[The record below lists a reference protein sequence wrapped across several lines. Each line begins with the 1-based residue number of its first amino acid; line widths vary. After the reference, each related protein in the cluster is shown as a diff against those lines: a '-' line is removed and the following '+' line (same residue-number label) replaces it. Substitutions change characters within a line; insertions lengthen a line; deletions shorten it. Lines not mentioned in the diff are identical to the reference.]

1 MEEEFEEK
9 PATVGDLRRELEG
22 LDDGMTLL
30 FAGGLT
36 LFRAKRSDDTC
47 VIEFNEPLAH
57 MSEAFQ
63 KKNPNVKAAFIDAGN
78 VLWSE
83 SGTLEGSIDVEI

>member
-22 LDDGMTLL
+22 LDDGTTLL

-36 LFRAKRSDDTC
+36 LFRVKRSDDAC
-47 VIEFNEPLAH
+47 VVEFNEPLAR

-63 KKNPNVKAAFIDAGN
+63 KKNPNVKAAFIDGGN
-78 VLWSE
+78 VLWGE
-83 SGTLEGSIDVEI
+83 SGTLQGSIDVEI